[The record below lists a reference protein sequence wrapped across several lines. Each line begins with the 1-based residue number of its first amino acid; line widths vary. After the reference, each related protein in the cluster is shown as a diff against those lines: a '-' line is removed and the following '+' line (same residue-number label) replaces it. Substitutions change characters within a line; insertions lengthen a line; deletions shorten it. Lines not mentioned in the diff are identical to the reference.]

1 MHWKLWRMLLNCLD
15 LAKGLVCIQVLWV
28 AGQAIERKVAGFP
41 ISLLEFHTLVHVFCA
56 LVMYALWIRKPY
68 DIQEPTIVSTD
79 SFPHI
84 LAFIVSSSVWTGN
97 NGLQEVFKPLHSNA
111 NILERV
117 LFWINGSFFRPTD
130 PQFMYYG
137 NLKNTPQ
144 AWVTTIPTGTSPLRT
159 DDSRIQNHL
168 LRVRGGP
175 DPPVNNKRAEII
187 APPPETPHFPAA
199 EVDKSY
205 KPGNGAKEVFTL
217 ESGQALKSGLGPSIS
232 WEPLEVNGY
241 VVRSFEKGVRIALSQ
256 KDVDRLNLAADF
268 IRVLLDART
277 SKAKSPPSL
286 YPPQFS
292 NWDNKNLE
300 IKPFSPFDK
309 GIIRPYD
316 DTLICVRQSNWFD
329 WELFNLF
336 DTFGKHGNLYSFTI
350 IALAIVIPAAYGGI
364 HLGAI
369 HNIFPSEIELTL
381 WKSSCYILLGSAG
394 LLVVSFVGIL
404 VPEILYEKY
413 MPTACET
420 AIDRWLEKKWVEII
434 WAICFVIIFGAG
446 CVLGVVITLLYIAA
460 RLFIV
465 VESFISLRHIPIG
478 VYQTPDTNF
487 MSYIP
492 HL

>member
-1 MHWKLWRMLLNCLD
+1 
-15 LAKGLVCIQVLWV
+15 
-28 AGQAIERKVAGFP
+28 
-41 ISLLEFHTLVHVFCA
+41 
-56 LVMYALWIRKPY
+56 MYALWIRKPY
-68 DIQEPTIVSTD
+68 DIKEPTIVSTD

-84 LAFIVSSSVWTGN
+84 LAFIVSSSRWKGN
-97 NGLQEVFKPLHSNA
+97 NGLQKVFNPLDSNDD
-111 NILERV
+111 IGDRV
-117 LFWINGSFFRPTD
+117 IVWIGRQFSGPMD

-137 NLKNTPQ
+137 NLRNTPQ

-168 LRVRGGP
+168 LRVRGRP
-175 DPPVNNKRAEII
+175 DPPVKNKLAEII
-187 APPPETPHFPAA
+187 APPPETPYYPAQ
-199 EVDKSY
+199 EVEKSY
-205 KPGNGAKEVFTL
+205 KPGNGAVEVLTL
-217 ESGQALKSGLGPSIS
+217 ESGQALKSGLGPRTS
-232 WEPLEVNGY
+232 WDPLEVNGR
-241 VVRSFEKGVRIALSQ
+241 VVRPRETGVRIALSQ

-277 SKAKSPPSL
+277 SKAQSPPSL

-292 NWDNKNLE
+292 EAKNKDLE
-300 IKPFSPFDK
+300 IKPFFPFGK

-336 DTFGKHGNLYSFTI
+336 DTFGKNGDLYSFTI
-350 IALAIVIPAAYGGI
+350 IALAIVIIPAAYGGI

-381 WKSSCYILLGSAG
+381 WRSSCYILLGFAG
-394 LLVVSFVGIL
+394 LLVVSVLGIFVAALGS
-404 VPEILYEKY
+404 VLYEEY
-413 MPTACET
+413 MPTACQT
-420 AIDRWLEKKWVEII
+420 AIDRWLEKEKAEII
-434 WAICFVIIFGAG
+434 WITCLAIIVSACII
-446 CVLGVVITLLYIAA
+446 LGVGITLLYIAA

-465 VESFISLRHIPIG
+465 VESFISLRHVPIG

>member
-1 MHWKLWRMLLNCLD
+1 MLLICLD

-84 LAFIVSSSVWTGN
+84 LAFIVSSSRWPGN
-97 NGLQEVFKPLHSNA
+97 NGLQKVFKPLHSNA
-111 NILERV
+111 DILDRV
-117 LFWINGSFFRPTD
+117 LFWIKGLFFRPMD

-137 NLKNTPQ
+137 NLRNTPQ
-144 AWVTTIPTGTSPLRT
+144 AWVTTIPTGTPPLRT

-187 APPPETPHFPAA
+187 APPPETPHFPAE

-217 ESGQALKSGLGPSIS
+217 ESGQALKSGLGPRIS
-232 WEPLEVNGY
+232 WDPLEVNGR
-241 VVRSFEKGVRIALSQ
+241 VVKFEKGVRIALSQ

-277 SKAKSPPSL
+277 SKAQSPPSL

-292 NWDNKNLE
+292 SLDNQDLK
-300 IKPFSPFDK
+300 IKPFLPFGK

-336 DTFGKHGNLYSFTI
+336 DTFGKHGDLYSFTM
-350 IALAIVIPAAYGGI
+350 IALAIVIIPAAYGGI

-381 WKSSCYILLGSAG
+381 WRSSCYILLGFAG
-394 LLVVSFVGIL
+394 LLVVSILGIL
-404 VPEILYEKY
+404 VLLVGKFLYKKY
-413 MPTACET
+413 MPTARQT
-420 AIDRWLEKKWVEII
+420 AIDRRLKKK
-434 WAICFVIIFGAG
+434 
-446 CVLGVVITLLYIAA
+446 
-460 RLFIV
+460 
-465 VESFISLRHIPIG
+465 
-478 VYQTPDTNF
+478 
-487 MSYIP
+487 
-492 HL
+492 

>member
-1 MHWKLWRMLLNCLD
+1 MHWKLWRMLVNCLD

-84 LAFIVSSSVWTGN
+84 LAFIVSSSRWPRN
-97 NGLQEVFKPLHSNA
+97 NGLQKVFKPLHSSA
-111 NILERV
+111 DILKLV
-117 LFWINGSFFRPTD
+117 LFWIEELLFSRPMD

-137 NLKNTPQ
+137 NLRNTPQ
-144 AWVTTIPTGTSPLRT
+144 AWVTTIPTGTPPLRT

-175 DPPVNNKRAEII
+175 DPSINNKLAEII
-187 APPPETPHFPAA
+187 APPPETPYFPAE
-199 EVDKSY
+199 EVGKSY
-205 KPGNGAKEVFTL
+205 KPGDGAKEVLTL
-217 ESGQALKSGLGPSIS
+217 VSGQALKSGLGPRTS
-232 WEPLEVNGY
+232 WDPLQVPGR
-241 VVRSFEKGVRIALSQ
+241 VAKSEKGVRIALSQ
-256 KDVDRLNLAADF
+256 KDFDRLNLAADF
-268 IRVLLDART
+268 IRVLLDA

-286 YPPQFS
+286 FPPQFS
-292 NWDNKNLE
+292 KENNKDLE
-300 IKPFSPFDK
+300 ITQFCPFAK

-316 DTLICVRQSNWFD
+316 DNLICVRQNNWFH
-329 WELFNLF
+329 WELFHLF
-336 DTFGKHGNLYSFTI
+336 NTFGKYGNLYSFTI
-350 IALAIVIPAAYGGI
+350 IALAIVIIPAAYGGI

-381 WKSSCYILLGSAG
+381 WRSSCYILLGFAG
-394 LLVVSFVGIL
+394 LLVVSIQGIL
-404 VPEILYEKY
+404 VLLY
-413 MPTACET
+413 MSTACEK

-434 WAICFVIIFGAG
+434 WIICVFIIFGAG
-446 CVLGVVITLLYIAA
+446 CVLGFVITLLYIAA

-465 VESFISLRHIPIG
+465 VESFISLRHMPIG